1 MKIAALALMSCVVL
15 AGCSGTAAHSTACK
29 ILSPASVDVPTTQ
42 NNQRVEAQA
51 TGEPADDRNQEQ
63 NCP

>member
-1 MKIAALALMSCVVL
+1 MKITALALISCVVL
-15 AGCSGTAAHSTACK
+15 AGCTGGSARSKTCQ
-29 ILSPASVDVPTTQ
+29 LFSPASVNVPTTQ
-42 NNQRVEAQA
+42 NDQRVEAQA